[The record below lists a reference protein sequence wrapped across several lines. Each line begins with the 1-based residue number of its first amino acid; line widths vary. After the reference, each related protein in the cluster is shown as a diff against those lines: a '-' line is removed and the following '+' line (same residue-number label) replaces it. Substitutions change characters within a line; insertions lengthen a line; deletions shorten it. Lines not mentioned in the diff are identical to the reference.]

1 VWATVRTGAGAVPML
16 RPLGGARLC
25 GRVEYTKGRG
35 AVVTGREPRG
45 LHPERPHGARI
56 WNYWLGGK
64 DNYAADRQVGD
75 AVREVFPAI
84 VDEARKSRQFL
95 VRVVRHLAGEA
106 GIDQFLDLGTG
117 LPTMQNTHEVA
128 QQVNPAARVVYV
140 DNDPLVLA
148 HARALLTSVTAGGTT
163 AYLDADYRD
172 PADVLDRAGAT
183 LDLDRPV
190 ALLCMGV
197 FGYLRDAGEAR
208 QIIETLLGRLC
219 SGSYLGLWDATDTSE
234 SIRAG
239 VAVQAELGSPYH
251 LRTVAEITGWFE
263 GLQLVEPGVVPITE
277 WRPGSA
283 EVGHPAPINSY
294 GGLGRRP

>member
-1 VWATVRTGAGAVPML
+1 ML
-16 RPLGGARLC
+16 RPSDGLGC
-25 GRVEYTKGRG
+25 VGRVEDTKGRG

-75 AVREVFPAI
+75 AVREVFPEI
-84 VDEARKSRQFL
+84 VVEAVKSRQFL

-148 HARALLTSVTAGGTT
+148 HARALLTSVTTGGTT

-183 LDLDRPV
+183 LDLTRPV

-208 QIIETLLGRLC
+208 QIIETLLGQLC
-219 SGSYLGLWDATDTSE
+219 SGSYLGLWDATDTSD

-251 LRTVAEITGWFE
+251 LRTVAEITAWFD
-263 GLQLVEPGVVPITE
+263 GLQLVEPGVVSITE
-277 WRPGSA
+277 WRPDPA
-283 EVGHPAPINSY
+283 EVDPRAPINSF